1 MLVSGWLIGTM
12 GCRMGS
18 GEGKLVG
25 QAILVLDVSRSF
37 ILLCESFIAE

>member
-1 MLVSGWLIGTM
+1 MLVSGWLIGRR
-12 GCRMGS
+12 GRRMGR

-37 ILLCESFIAE
+37 ILLCESLIAE